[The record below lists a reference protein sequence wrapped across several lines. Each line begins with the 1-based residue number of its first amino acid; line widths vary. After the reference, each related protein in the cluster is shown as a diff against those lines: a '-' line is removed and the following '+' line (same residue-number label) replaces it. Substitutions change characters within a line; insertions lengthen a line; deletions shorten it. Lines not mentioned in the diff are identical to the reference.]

1 VYYLFCDGEFEGWSL
16 WVRSSGGCSAFDL
29 SCRHQAGD
37 LFAVTCSLDSKH
49 HGFSCLVSLARS
61 SAEWWCLFVTLER
74 CRSSPDVM
82 GAYSSSPA
90 VMGALPA
97 LHDVKL
103 VSCLPV
109 YEIWIDLEETL
120 SHHPDV
126 QSGLLRC

>member
-1 VYYLFCDGEFEGWSL
+1 
-16 WVRSSGGCSAFDL
+16 
-29 SCRHQAGD
+29 
-37 LFAVTCSLDSKH
+37 
-49 HGFSCLVSLARS
+49 
-61 SAEWWCLFVTLER
+61 
-74 CRSSPDVM
+74 M